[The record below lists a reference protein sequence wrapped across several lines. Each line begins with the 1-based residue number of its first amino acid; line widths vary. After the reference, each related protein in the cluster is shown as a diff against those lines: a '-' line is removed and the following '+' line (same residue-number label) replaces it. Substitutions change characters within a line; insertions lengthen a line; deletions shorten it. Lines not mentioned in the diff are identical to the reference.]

1 MDNRRFIARRAAQYF
16 NEGDTVNLGIG
27 IPSACSDYVDPTIAF
42 QTENGMI
49 GVGPVA
55 KKLAICDTYQNAG
68 GINFVPVMGAS
79 AFDTAYSFA
88 VIRSGRMAATV
99 LGALQVAENGDI
111 ANWASPGRAFGMGGA
126 MGALGGD
133 ISTMS
138 TNPAGIGLFRSS
150 DVMTSFGFSAYGTES
165 KYLDNKLNSD
175 KSRASFDNIG
185 FVFSSKIGNN
195 TPLRFV
201 NFGFNYHKAKSFYKN
216 MNMKGNLGD
225 YSQTFLMASQ
235 AGGIEGWGDN
245 PYDDPNIGWL
255 SVLGYDGWVI
265 TDITTDKINP
275 ATGKPNNIYTD
286 KDGNQINNFEG
297 KPLYVS
303 PGNYKGMFPY
313 GNANFRSEE
322 RGGIDQYDF
331 NVSFNINDRVY
342 LGLTLGAYSVD
353 SVSYTHLTLPTT

>member
-126 MGALGGD
+126 MDLCAGCPQVIITMLHTQKGAHKILKECTLPLTAEKCVTKIITEMAVIEVRD
-133 ISTMS
+133 
-138 TNPAGIGLFRSS
+138 NGLW
-150 DVMTSFGFSAYGTES
+150 VTE
-165 KYLDNKLNSD
+165 LHPDFTWEELQ
-175 KSRASFDNIG
+175 AATG
-185 FVFSSKIGNN
+185 CE
-195 TPLRFV
+195 L
-201 NFGFNYHKAKSFYKN
+201 HKDP
-216 MNMKGNLGD
+216 NMKA
-225 YSQTFLMASQ
+225 M
-235 AGGIEGWGDN
+235 
-245 PYDDPNIGWL
+245 
-255 SVLGYDGWVI
+255 
-265 TDITTDKINP
+265 
-275 ATGKPNNIYTD
+275 
-286 KDGNQINNFEG
+286 
-297 KPLYVS
+297 
-303 PGNYKGMFPY
+303 
-313 GNANFRSEE
+313 EE
-322 RGGIDQYDF
+322 E
-331 NVSFNINDRVY
+331 
-342 LGLTLGAYSVD
+342 
-353 SVSYTHLTLPTT
+353 